1 MAHSKLRKAVIVLS
15 VSLVG
20 AFQTGSLLAN
30 MEQRT
35 SMLHSTVL
43 KNVEPTTD
51 RRNVLSATAM
61 ALLTS
66 LLGSSTACAA
76 ASNPQTILITGSN
89 SGIGYEA
96 SKLLAQRGHT
106 VILGCRTLEKA
117 ENAVE
122 RIRAEVSSGTL
133 IPAECNLASLESIRS
148 FAQDLKVPQLDVVC
162 YNAGLALNAQGK
174 DIQRT
179 SDGFELTGRYDAMS
193 SLTNWLF
200 YLLC

>member
-1 MAHSKLRKAVIVLS
+1 MAHSKLRNAVIVLS
-15 VSLVG
+15 VSVAG
-20 AFQTGSLLAN
+20 AFQAGSLLAN
-30 MEQRT
+30 MEQST
-35 SMLHSTVL
+35 SLLHSTTL

-51 RRNVLSATAM
+51 RRNVLTATTM

-66 LLGSSTACAA
+66 LLGTSTACAA

-122 RIRAEVSSGTL
+122 RIRGEVSSGTL

-179 SDGFELTGRYDAMS
+179 SDGFELTGRYDARS
-193 SLTNWLF
+193 SLI
-200 YLLC
+200 C

>member
-1 MAHSKLRKAVIVLS
+1 MANSKFRNAVIVLS
-15 VSLVG
+15 VSLAS
-20 AFQTGSLLAN
+20 AFQTGPLLAN
-30 MEQRT
+30 TEQRS
-35 SMLHSTVL
+35 SMLHSTAW

-51 RRNVLSATAM
+51 RRNILTATAM

-66 LLGSSTACAA
+66 LLGSSTALA

-89 SGIGYEA
+89 SGIGFEA

-133 IPAECNLASLESIRS
+133 IPAECNLASLESIRT

-162 YNAGLALNAQGK
+162 FNAGLALNAQGK

-179 SDGFELTGRYDAMS
+179 SDGFELTG
-193 SLTNWLF
+193 T
-200 YLLC
+200 